1 MIRNYFSDGFFKST
15 SGTKFSY
22 GKDIYEN
29 DLIENLEYKILGN
42 NKITISS
49 NVISENLYNTY
60 NVYIN
65 LELDDFTVN
74 SVSCTCDDF

>member
-1 MIRNYFSDGFFKST
+1 MIRNNFSDGFFKST

-60 NVYIN
+60 NVYI
-65 LELDDFTVN
+65 
-74 SVSCTCDDF
+74 